1 MVSVKLNKFCGIVTH
16 NSLFDDFLPYIS
28 PMREMGAYEALWDK
42 WGTSFKSLAKK
53 FQFSPNSVPS
63 DFVNSETAEEYEAKA
78 TSIANKAEIGRFGIR
93 IYGTLDYPQKLRDAV
108 HPVEL
113 LYFQGNWELASSP
126 SVAIVGT
133 RQPTEEG
140 KLRARKLVKHLI
152 KDDFTIISGL
162 AKGIDTEA
170 HQTALENNGRTMA
183 VIGTPLSENY
193 PKENKKLQEY
203 LRKYFLIVSQVPFVR
218 YSKQNPRQNKWF
230 FPERNKLMSA
240 MSQATI
246 IVEAG
251 ETSGTLVQA
260 RAAIAQKRKLFIL
273 DNCFRNPNLTW
284 PRKFVELGALRVKN
298 YDEIREVLCP

>member
-1 MVSVKLNKFCGIVTH
+1 MTH
-16 NSLFDDFLPYIS
+16 NSLFDDFLPYIR

-63 DFVNSETAEEYEAKA
+63 DFVNLETAEEYEAKA

-93 IYGTLDYPQKLRDAV
+93 IYGTLDYPEKLRDAE

-170 HQTALENNGRTMA
+170 HQTALENNGRTIA

-193 PKENKKLQEY
+193 PKENKKLQEH
-203 LRKYFLIVSQVPFVR
+203 LRKYFLIVSHVPSYNNCRSRGNFR
-218 YSKQNPRQNKWF
+218 YF
-230 FPERNKLMSA
+230 
-240 MSQATI
+240 
-246 IVEAG
+246 G
-251 ETSGTLVQA
+251 SGTCSNSTKKKIVHSGQ
-260 RAAIAQKRKLFIL
+260 LFSEPKSHL
-273 DNCFRNPNLTW
+273 A
-284 PRKFVELGALRVKN
+284 K
-298 YDEIREVLCP
+298 EIRRIGSIKGK